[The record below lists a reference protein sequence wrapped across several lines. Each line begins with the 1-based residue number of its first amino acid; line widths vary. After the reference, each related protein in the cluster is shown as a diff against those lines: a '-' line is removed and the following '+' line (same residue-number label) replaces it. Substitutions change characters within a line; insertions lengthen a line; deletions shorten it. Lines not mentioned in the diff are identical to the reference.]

1 MTSSERLA
9 SVSRNIQDK
18 AALIWNVANS
28 LYGAFKPHEY
38 GLVILPMVIIKR
50 FHDCLLPTHDAVLA
64 EFERKKQFEVKD
76 GFLCAASGY
85 HFYNTSPFT
94 FETLKADPQSI
105 VGENN
110 SLLHSAGRR
119 TIHRGVCPG
128 TGRLI
133 PCRAVRPFARRLS

>member
-50 FHDCLLPTHDAVLA
+50 FHDCLLLTHDAVL
-64 EFERKKQFEVKD
+64 EELERKKNFEVKD
-76 GFLCAASGY
+76 GFLCAASGD
-85 HFYNTSPFT
+85 HFYNTSPFM
-94 FETLKADPQSI
+94 FEILKADPQNIAGKFRAYLNGFSDK
-105 VGENN
+105 VSERR
-110 SLLHSAGRR
+110 SLHQ
-119 TIHRGVCPG
+119 HEQ
-128 TGRLI
+128 
-133 PCRAVRPFARRLS
+133 